1 MTHKPA
7 TTATWRGDMSFDVEL
22 QGHTFL
28 VDADESV
35 GGSNQGPRPK
45 ALLLSALAGCTGMD
59 VVSILNKM
67 QMPFDRLTISV
78 EGKLTE
84 EHPKV
89 YGHTTVVYS
98 FWGDALEEGKINK
111 AVQLSQDR
119 YCGVSA
125 TMRGVGEITHQV
137 RLNPRD

>member
-1 MTHKPA
+1 MKPT
-7 TTATWRGDMSFDVEL
+7 TTATWRGDMSFEVDL

-35 GGSNQGPRPK
+35 GGTNQGPRPK

-59 VVSILNKM
+59 VVAILRKM
-67 QMPFDRLTISV
+67 QMPFDRFTIAV
-78 EGKLTE
+78 DGTLTE
-84 EHPKV
+84 QHPRV
-89 YGHTTVVYS
+89 YGKVALVYS
-98 FWGDALEEGKINK
+98 FWGDALDESKINK

-125 TMRGVGEITHQV
+125 TMREVGEITHQV
-137 RLNPRD
+137 RLNPV